1 MITRVSYRDAPFEV
15 KRLAQTIKPGAY
27 FYTKDYGVD
36 HWKNGKIF
44 FIKMSHP
51 PDDDWTEIEE
61 EISCWRDY
69 RSSEDGGIYNEDE
82 DEAGIWP
89 WVS

>member
-15 KRLAQTIKPGAY
+15 KRLAQTIKPGAV
-27 FYTKDYGVD
+27 FWTKDYGVD
-36 HWKNGKIF
+36 HWKNGKIY
-44 FIKMSHP
+44 FIKVSP
-51 PDDDWTEIEE
+51 PDDDWTEIIEP
-61 EISCWRDY
+61 ISVWRDY
-69 RSSEDGGIYNEDE
+69 RSTEDGGIYNEDE

>member
-1 MITRVSYRDAPFEV
+1 MKRISYRDAPLEV
-15 KRLAQTIKPGAY
+15 KRLAQTIRPGTY
-27 FYTKDYGVD
+27 IYTKDYGVD

-44 FIKMSHP
+44 FIAMP
-51 PDDDWTEIEE
+51 IGDNDDWTEIIEP
-61 EISCWRDY
+61 ISVWREY
-69 RSSEDGGIYNEDE
+69 RSVSDGGIYNEDE